1 MSNIKIFG
9 IIVASCITV
18 ALLIITVIFVLSH
31 LWALYAVLAT
41 FAVLLVS
48 SGAMALY
55 WIYEKIE
62 ARKAKI
68 KLHAIE
74 VQERQMG
81 LEERRH
87 GILLQYEQINVVR
100 ENNSW
105 MSFGGNNALASR
117 DRNGEIRIEYTPKL
131 MLGSGDTELVNE
143 EQTIVEEISEKIYAS
158 DMMRDYARI
167 AHDKVL
173 IGLNGKLGLIA
184 REWEELGSIL
194 ILGVMGGGK
203 TNTATW
209 IVSQETAR
217 GAHVVLID
225 KHMKNDESLYFRLK
239 MLVDKFETPVAD
251 NPTATLRVVKYIRS
265 MLADRMARRLNN
277 GDYRTIVVIDE
288 FTAIMRAST
297 DKESEWYEAGK
308 AVAKLLEDLN
318 SEGRKFGIN
327 VVCAG
332 QATNASR
339 NAGTEV
345 RDLFKTRIVHGMRKK
360 QAQNLGL
367 TDEKHA
373 IQQLDDGETYV
384 DIEGKSA
391 PFYTRIPYVDNAY
404 IAQNTRSANVF
415 YERSSGV
422 LDAFVTEIKEIP
434 EHAMNTPGTRL
445 ERDSERVLELLKIG
459 AGKVKIIDELYG
471 VKRGGSEKYKLAEK
485 RYDAIVEEL
494 MQLGYLERN

>member
-194 ILGVMGGGK
+194 ILGVMGGG
-203 TNTATW
+203 
-209 IVSQETAR
+209 
-217 GAHVVLID
+217 
-225 KHMKNDESLYFRLK
+225 
-239 MLVDKFETPVAD
+239 
-251 NPTATLRVVKYIRS
+251 
-265 MLADRMARRLNN
+265 
-277 GDYRTIVVIDE
+277 
-288 FTAIMRAST
+288 
-297 DKESEWYEAGK
+297 
-308 AVAKLLEDLN
+308 
-318 SEGRKFGIN
+318 
-327 VVCAG
+327 
-332 QATNASR
+332 
-339 NAGTEV
+339 
-345 RDLFKTRIVHGMRKK
+345 
-360 QAQNLGL
+360 
-367 TDEKHA
+367 
-373 IQQLDDGETYV
+373 
-384 DIEGKSA
+384 
-391 PFYTRIPYVDNAY
+391 
-404 IAQNTRSANVF
+404 
-415 YERSSGV
+415 
-422 LDAFVTEIKEIP
+422 
-434 EHAMNTPGTRL
+434 
-445 ERDSERVLELLKIG
+445 
-459 AGKVKIIDELYG
+459 
-471 VKRGGSEKYKLAEK
+471 
-485 RYDAIVEEL
+485 
-494 MQLGYLERN
+494 